1 MLKHTNK
8 NLYNVE
14 AHILTPHYT
23 YCFYYI
29 KVTYVIQR
37 DCMSARVNVVKWT
50 FFYEAQMHMYP

>member
-37 DCMSARVNVVKWT
+37 DCMSARVNVVI
-50 FFYEAQMHMYP
+50 